1 MSLLNKKKPKNI
13 PKRITQIVM
22 FIYLHKVLNIYSQNC
37 QNKLI
42 VKLRKL

>member
-1 MSLLNKKKPKNI
+1 MSLLNKKTKNI

-22 FIYLHKVLNIYSQNC
+22 FKYLHKVLNIYSQSC